1 MEPQAASAALF
12 WVSRIFVIWTAV
24 AAQLNLS
31 PPTQHYYDW
40 WDPCHSRSWSF
51 ASTYQLVPKCPIVL
65 LPTWWGVGTST
76 QKNELSFLGRA
87 WCTVHVDSILKVHH
101 RSMTWCHEVLDACL
115 LDLELEVKFAVM
127 LKTWHSRTTGQTT
140 FHFNGFSCQ
149 WLCPLT
155 KWMCPLPLQ
164 GALTSVTMLACI
176 LSMDVTLYLLV

>member
-155 KWMCPLPLQ
+155 KWMCPFPLRV
-164 GALTSVTMLACI
+164 LW
-176 LSMDVTLYLLV
+176 LVWLCWHAFFQWMWLCTY